1 MSRPRAPKSE
11 HERRTQR
18 LEAALQGGEA
28 VRATFGAALTRR
40 RFAELVGV
48 SPTTVRRWELAGIV
62 KPTRDQILGSPT
74 WVFDPSDVEF
84 GRRLI
89 SLLRRRS
96 GELALDEAAEIVR
109 RGRRA

>member
-1 MSRPRAPKSE
+1 VPGP
-11 HERRTQR
+11 ERRQAERDRRAQR
-18 LEAALQGGEA
+18 LNAARQGGEA

-40 RFAELVGV
+40 RFAELVGI

-62 KPTRDQILGSPT
+62 RPRREAILGSPT
-74 WVFDPSDVEF
+74 WVFDPADVEF

-96 GELALDEAAEIVR
+96 GELALEEAAEIVR
-109 RGRRA
+109 RGKR